1 MPRIILVAC
10 AASKQDAPTEARAL
24 YTSDLF
30 TKSRAWAE
38 REVAAG
44 RADAWFILSAE
55 HGLVAP
61 RQVLAP
67 YNTTLNAMT
76 PAARR
81 RWAADVWAQLGPAL
95 VVPTT
100 LVFLAGEHY
109 RASLA
114 KAALAAGHGIEVPM
128 RGLGIGQQK
137 AWLKAVLAAA

>member
-1 MPRIILVAC
+1 MRIVLVAC
-10 AASKQDAPTEARAL
+10 AASKVEHAAPAAEL

-67 YNTTLNAMT
+67 YNTTLNAMA
-76 PAARR
+76 PAERRAWAAR
-81 RWAADVWAQLGPAL
+81 VWAVLGQAFVAPGS
-95 VVPTT
+95 

-109 RASLA
+109 RAALS
-114 KAALAAGHGIEVPM
+114 AAAAAEGHAIEVPM
-128 RGLGIGQQK
+128 AGLGIGRQK
-137 AWLKAVLAAA
+137 AWLKSALAA